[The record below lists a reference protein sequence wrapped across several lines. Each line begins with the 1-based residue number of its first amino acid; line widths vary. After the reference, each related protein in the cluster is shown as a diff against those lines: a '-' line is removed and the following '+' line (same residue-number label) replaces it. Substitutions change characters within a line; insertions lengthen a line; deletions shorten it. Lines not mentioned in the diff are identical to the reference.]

1 MLDIFEETRNLV
13 QYSDSLK
20 YDCSHFMYNALA
32 EVGGKIQS
40 TNDGEELFE
49 LKFVLSKL
57 RDLTSTVRGL
67 GLISHDEW
75 CVFTNQIDARYQL
88 VVDKEDELE
97 EGE

>member
-13 QYSDSLK
+13 PYSDSLK

-32 EVGGKIQS
+32 EVGGKIQA
-40 TNDGEELFE
+40 TNDGKELFE

-57 RDLTSTVRGL
+57 RDLTGTVRGL

-75 CVFTNQIDARYQL
+75 YVFTNQIDAQYQL

-97 EGE
+97 YGE